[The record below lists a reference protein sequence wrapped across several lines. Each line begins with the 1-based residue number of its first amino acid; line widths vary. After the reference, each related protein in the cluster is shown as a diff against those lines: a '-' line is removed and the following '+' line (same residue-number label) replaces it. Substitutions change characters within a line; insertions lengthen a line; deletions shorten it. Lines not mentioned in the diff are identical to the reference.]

1 MDNFKVP
8 ADLVDEFKAL
18 YIRESGMGVEDDE
31 IFKKMLA
38 MAYSYVVQQTA
49 PFDIEQSQV
58 GKQLVF
64 DRAGYIRANASELF
78 YQNYLPDLNAFGL
91 TLRMEDET
99 DDS

>member
-38 MAYSYVVQQTA
+38 MA
-49 PFDIEQSQV
+49 
-58 GKQLVF
+58 
-64 DRAGYIRANASELF
+64 
-78 YQNYLPDLNAFGL
+78 
-91 TLRMEDET
+91 
-99 DDS
+99 